1 MAAGFKPFKTQ
12 AQMKAL
18 MAGHFTEVDAASRD
32 PEQKVAWCTS
42 VGPAE
47 LLHSFGYKVYFPENH
62 GALLGATRRA
72 NDFIPLANAVGYS
85 PDICSYLTSDV
96 GAYLAGDTPLK
107 KAYGIAGIPRPDV
120 LVYNTN
126 QCRDVQDWFGFYS
139 REFSVPMVG
148 VNSPVKMG
156 DVSRAHVEGMV
167 GQYRALVPT
176 LEAVSGVKFDID
188 RFRETLGLSAKVTR
202 AWKRVLWSARQRP
215 SPLTF
220 FDATILMGPAVI
232 LRGTAPVLDYYEA
245 LAAELEERVR
255 DGVAAV
261 DREKHRLYWDG
272 MPVWGKLREL
282 GDLFMEI
289 RSSVVVSTYCNSW
302 VFEAFEG
309 VFSGDDPFEAM
320 ARAYLDLFI
329 ARSDAVKEDV
339 MARLFQDFSV
349 DGVIYHDA
357 KTCPNNSN
365 TRYGLPQ
372 RLRERTGVPYVI
384 FYGDLN
390 DLRLFSDEQTK
401 TNIEAFVEQL
411 GSGGPTLPVSSVP
424 SDPDPGTRNP

>member
-1 MAAGFKPFKTQ
+1 MASAFKPFKTQ
-12 AQMKAL
+12 PQLKAL
-18 MAGHFTEVDAASRD
+18 MAEHFTEVDAASKD
-32 PEQKVAWCTS
+32 PDQKVAWCTS

-47 LLHSFGYKVYFPENH
+47 LLHSFGFKVYYPENH

-107 KAYGIAGIPRPDV
+107 KTYGISGVPRPDV

-126 QCRDVQDWFGFYS
+126 QCRDVQDWFGYYS
-139 REFSVPMVG
+139 REFGVPLAG
-148 VNSPVKMG
+148 VNSPVKVG
-156 DVSRAHVEGMV
+156 DVTRSHVDGMV
-167 GQYRALVPT
+167 GQYKALVPT
-176 LEAVSGVKFDID
+176 LEVISGVKFDID
-188 RFRETLGLSAKVTR
+188 RFRETLALSARVTR
-202 AWKRVLWSARQRP
+202 LWKRVLWSARHRP

-232 LRGTAPVLDYYEA
+232 LRGTQRVLDYYEA
-245 LAAELEERVR
+245 VTAELEERER
-255 DGVAAV
+255 TGVSAV
-261 DREKHRLYWDG
+261 EGEKHRLYWDG

-282 GDLFMEI
+282 GDLFQEI
-289 RSSVVVSTYCNSW
+289 RSSIVVSTYCNSW

-309 VFSGDDPFEAM
+309 VFAGEDPFEAM

-329 ARSDAVKEDV
+329 VRSDAAKEDL
-339 MARLFQDFSV
+339 MEGLLRDFEA
-349 DGVIYHDA
+349 DGIVYHDA

-372 RLRERTGVPYVI
+372 RLKEKTGVPYVV

-411 GSGGPTLPVSSVP
+411 
-424 SDPDPGTRNP
+424 R